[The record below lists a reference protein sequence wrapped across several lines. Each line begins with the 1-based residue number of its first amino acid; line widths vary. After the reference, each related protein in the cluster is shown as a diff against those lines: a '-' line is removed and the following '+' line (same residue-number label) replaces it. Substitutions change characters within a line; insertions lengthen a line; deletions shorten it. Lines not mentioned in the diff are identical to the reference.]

1 LFYLIINNLIVM
13 VKQKY
18 MFKQI
23 IKKLKCKDQVLT
35 IKKCKDQVL
44 TIKKCKYCNDYIE
57 TDTLC
62 INCKKISNSL
72 QQINIT
78 NSLKRHIK
86 QPEKLHISNVLSPM

>member
-1 LFYLIINNLIVM
+1 M
-13 VKQKY
+13 VKQKH

-23 IKKLKCKDQVLT
+23 IKKLKFKNQD
-35 IKKCKDQVL
+35 L

-72 QQINIT
+72 QPHIINIP
-78 NSLKRHIK
+78 NSLQRHIK
-86 QPEKLHISNVLSPM
+86 QPEKLHISNVHSPL

>member
-1 LFYLIINNLIVM
+1 M

-18 MFKQI
+18 MFTQI
-23 IKKLKCKDQVLT
+23 IKKLKFKNKD
-35 IKKCKDQVL
+35 L

-62 INCKKISNSL
+62 INCKKINNSL

-78 NSLKRHIK
+78 NSLQRHII
-86 QPEKLHISNVLSPM
+86 QPEKLHISNVRSPL